1 MNALTRT
8 GNMSPLAPQTEQ
20 KSNSVSEMMTKSC
33 WVRVTSAVPDFK
45 RDETGKFIEPLEKI
59 HKPMRLSS
67 AYKDGQPLNQ
77 PLASKDNLL
86 NNKPTSILRPHTGI
100 TGITTSFK
108 NHSIQNVTIDFEVY
122 EKAFL
127 KHGRTILVEFGWST
141 PEMVTLP
148 KVDKPEDMIQY
159 YEAIQEK
166 IIKGGGDYYA
176 AIGTIKS
183 FQYNIGTNGEFDC
196 TTELTSMGST
206 LFKGQVD
213 SGDSVVPELIR
224 NKNTKTAEEAF
235 QKSQSTFEYYV
246 KELNQNIASVAA
258 RGDKDVYFNNNSDK
272 GYCTWGWFEDNVL
285 NTFFGFVT
293 KKKGQSAKEA
303 LTTRINSRGT
313 KYIVKP
319 AADSTEVE
327 QFETIIGIIN
337 VE

>member
-1 MNALTRT
+1 MK
-8 GNMSPLAPQTEQ
+8 Q
-20 KSNSVSEMMTKSC
+20 
-33 WVRVTSAVPDFK
+33 
-45 RDETGKFIEPLEKI
+45 
-59 HKPMRLSS
+59 
-67 AYKDGQPLNQ
+67 YKKKL
-77 PLASKDNLL
+77 
-86 NNKPTSILRPHTGI
+86 
-100 TGITTSFK
+100 
-108 NHSIQNVTIDFEVY
+108 Y
-122 EKAFL
+122 EKQKGKCNAC
-127 KHGRTILVEFGWST
+127 ST
-141 PEMVTLP
+141 AMDLRHFEL
-148 KVDKPEDMIQY
+148 DH
-159 YEAIQEK
+159 
-166 IIKGGGDYYA
+166 IIPRAKGGGDYYA

-235 QKSQSTFEYYV
+235 QKSQATFEFYI
-246 KELNQNIASVAA
+246 KELNQNIGTAAA

-327 QFETIIGIIN
+327 QFETIIGNNKCRMSPNLYTKSTHIQFPGRYIGLSAIGN
-337 VE
+337 AGTPTGGFDTKVAENLQKLFYL